1 MFILPFVLLFSKIKN
16 ETLFTIV
23 ILLLLLVISILVQNF
38 LFSLFQKVTEYE
50 ADLIAG
56 MYLNTTSLITLF
68 EKLEIKTIPMTEVKF
83 SKERFFPSHP
93 TLKNRIKKLKQI

>member
-1 MFILPFVLLFSKIKN
+1 MA
-16 ETLFTIV
+16 
-23 ILLLLLVISILVQNF
+23 ISILVHFF
-38 LFSLFQKVTEYE
+38 LFSLFQKVIEYE

-56 MYLNTTSLITLF
+56 MYLGATPVITLL